1 MAAPAV
7 AGVAAI
13 LRSFYPQFSAKK
25 IKRLLMDSGV
35 AMFPQLDLPNQDTQV
50 SPASASRSGKIVNLY
65 NALLM
70 ASKK

>member
-1 MAAPAV
+1 
-7 AGVAAI
+7 
-13 LRSFYPQFSAKK
+13 
-25 IKRLLMDSGV
+25 MDSGV
-35 AMFPQLDLPNQDTQV
+35 AMYPQLDLPNQDTQV